1 MKPGELV
8 RIMDNPEHTFRIHVN
23 KHGIYLGQGSGDL
36 HVIMLNDRKVHFS
49 QIEGNFAKAS

>member
-8 RIMDNPEHTFRIHVN
+8 RIMDNKEHAFRIHAN
-23 KHGIYLGQGSGDL
+23 KPGIYLGQGRGGL
-36 HVIMLNDRKVHFS
+36 HVVMLNDRKVHFA